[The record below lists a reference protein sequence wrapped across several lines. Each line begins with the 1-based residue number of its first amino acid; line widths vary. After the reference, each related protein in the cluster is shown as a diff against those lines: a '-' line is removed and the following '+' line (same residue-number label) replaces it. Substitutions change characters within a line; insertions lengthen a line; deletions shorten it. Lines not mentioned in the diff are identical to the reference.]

1 MTVPL
6 AKIEEFKSI
15 RGIADANAWQEIKP
29 DKYNDWVKQRD
40 DRFNEYIS
48 MGDKKNK
55 ESIVVFENYSRG
67 VATSRDAWCYNFSRK
82 QLINNVRRMVDYY
95 NSELQRYKAACEGL
109 NKERYPRVD
118 DFISFDNTK
127 IAWSANLK
135 SDLVKGLTHKFQTES
150 VLTGLYR
157 PFTKS
162 WVYFNKNMN
171 ERTYQMPRIFPANGV
186 ENRVICVT
194 GRGETVGFSALITD
208 ELPNLH
214 TIASGQCFPL
224 RIYEP
229 ITEKK
234 SKTLSLFDE
243 ENKYEQEKYFSVKDG
258 ITDAALQHFLAAYPG
273 EKIDKEDLF
282 YYIYGI
288 LHSEDYRTRYADNL
302 SKELPRIP
310 VVKTAEDFW
319 AFSKAGRKL
328 ADLHINY
335 ETVEP
340 YPVEYEGGPIN
351 LDSLSRED
359 LRVTQMKF
367 AKGSNGEK
375 WDKSTVIYNHKIT
388 MTGIPLAAYDYV
400 VNGKSA
406 LEWVMERQAV
416 TTDKASGI
424 VNDANAWA
432 IETMNDPAYP
442 LKLFQRA
449 ITVSLE
455 TLKIVR
461 SLPKI

>member
-1 MTVPL
+1 L

-109 NKERYPRVD
+109 NKEQYPRVD

-243 ENKYEQEKYFSVKDG
+243 ENKYEQEKYFSP
-258 ITDAALQHFLAAYPG
+258 F
-273 EKIDKEDLF
+273 
-282 YYIYGI
+282 
-288 LHSEDYRTRYADNL
+288 SSR
-302 SKELPRIP
+302 LPR
-310 VVKTAEDFW
+310 
-319 AFSKAGRKL
+319 
-328 ADLHINY
+328 
-335 ETVEP
+335 
-340 YPVEYEGGPIN
+340 
-351 LDSLSRED
+351 
-359 LRVTQMKF
+359 
-367 AKGSNGEK
+367 
-375 WDKSTVIYNHKIT
+375 
-388 MTGIPLAAYDYV
+388 
-400 VNGKSA
+400 
-406 LEWVMERQAV
+406 
-416 TTDKASGI
+416 
-424 VNDANAWA
+424 
-432 IETMNDPAYP
+432 
-442 LKLFQRA
+442 
-449 ITVSLE
+449 
-455 TLKIVR
+455 
-461 SLPKI
+461 